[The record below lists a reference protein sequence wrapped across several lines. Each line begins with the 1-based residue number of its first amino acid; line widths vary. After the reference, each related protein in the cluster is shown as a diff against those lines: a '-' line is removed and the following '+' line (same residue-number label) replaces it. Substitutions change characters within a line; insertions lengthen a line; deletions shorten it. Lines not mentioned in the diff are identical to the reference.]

1 MSAEKDRVE
10 KSNSMEDDFSEDV
23 VASVDSLIHEVTI
36 EEIIPYSLEEGMD
49 DYFTL
54 TMGAINRIKSYARP
68 LYTIEGIPSKEGVER
83 VDTFRQQMW
92 FTPLMVVLSFTVGML
107 LTRRFKLY
115 IQAIKTFFFMT
126 NSSSNFSNTRMGLF
140 QFQFLTFSVSAIS
153 VTLFCSFILEDMLN
167 FVPQSFLLS
176 FVKLLCAV
184 LLYVMVK
191 LILNRIVCYVFFNR
205 TLLDN
210 INKQYLTLI
219 TMFGFSLFFVDI
231 LVAYGPAIMVQGVL
245 WIGIL
250 ICCLAVILYLYKIFE
265 IFFTGVTS
273 LFYLIL
279 YLCTLEILPTV
290 VFVWGLIISV

>member
-1 MSAEKDRVE
+1 
-10 KSNSMEDDFSEDV
+10 MEDDFSEDV

>member
-1 MSAEKDRVE
+1 
-10 KSNSMEDDFSEDV
+10 
-23 VASVDSLIHEVTI
+23 
-36 EEIIPYSLEEGMD
+36 
-49 DYFTL
+49 
-54 TMGAINRIKSYARP
+54 
-68 LYTIEGIPSKEGVER
+68 
-83 VDTFRQQMW
+83 
-92 FTPLMVVLSFTVGML
+92 
-107 LTRRFKLY
+107 
-115 IQAIKTFFFMT
+115 
-126 NSSSNFSNTRMGLF
+126 
-140 QFQFLTFSVSAIS
+140 
-153 VTLFCSFILEDMLN
+153 MLN

>member
-265 IFFTGVTS
+265 FFFTGVTS

>member
-219 TMFGFSLFFVDI
+219 TMFGFSLFFVDV

>member
-126 NSSSNFSNTRMGLF
+126 NSSLNFSNTRMGLF

>member
-184 LLYVMVK
+184 LLYVIVK

>member
-36 EEIIPYSLEEGMD
+36 EEITPYSLEEGMD

-83 VDTFRQQMW
+83 IDTFRQQMW

>member
-140 QFQFLTFSVSAIS
+140 QFQFLTFSVSEIS

-265 IFFTGVTS
+265 FFFTGVTS

>member
-92 FTPLMVVLSFTVGML
+92 FTPLIVVLSFTVGML

-265 IFFTGVTS
+265 FFFTGVTS